1 MSAYAVWVGSGAVG
15 TAILGST
22 LLDEPANLSRL
33 VSISLIVVA
42 GIAGL
47 KLATPA

>member
-1 MSAYAVWVGSGAVG
+1 MSAYAVRVGIGAVG
-15 TAILGST
+15 SAIPGST

-33 VSISLIVVA
+33 VSITRNVVA
-42 GIAGL
+42 GIVGL